1 MKEWARF
8 YRLNDKRFKNSLGT
22 LLPDQIQLWIT
33 NENVEYK
40 KILCSFITN
49 NVKQVSLYLQHWNAQ
64 KF

>member
-40 KILCSFITN
+40 KILCPFITT

>member
-8 YRLNDKRFKNSLGT
+8 YRLNDKRFKNSIGT
-22 LLPDQIQLWIT
+22 SLPDQIQLWIT

-40 KILCSFITN
+40 KLLCTFITT